1 MMDPIRALM
10 TLAGSE
16 AAAAGYAEITPAHLL
31 IALSRASESDLESQ
45 FDTALLQGEFA
56 QLGIEPRRFRRR
68 LRALVGK
75 GGQPPPDG
83 PLHRSAACKTVFA
96 WAHALATEE
105 GKSPGLEHLLRAAF
119 ALLAW
124 GGPRGEARG
133 PRVTCPMCGLE
144 VQALVVDGR
153 RQCPACGASFETT
166 PAAPRPPTD
175 DIPVEL

>member
-1 MMDPIRALM
+1 MIDPVLALM
-10 TLAGSE
+10 ALASNE

-31 IALSRASESDLESQ
+31 IALSRASESDLESH
-45 FDTALLQGEFA
+45 FDTAVLRGEFA
-56 QLGIEPRRFRRR
+56 QLGIEPRHFRWR
-68 LRALVGK
+68 LRTLVGS
-75 GGQPPPDG
+75 GGHPPPDG

-96 WAHALATEE
+96 WAHTLATGE
-105 GKSPGLEHLLRAAF
+105 GKPPGLEHLLRAAF

-133 PRVTCPMCGLE
+133 PMDTCPKCGLV
-144 VQALVVDGR
+144 VQALMVNGR
-153 RQCPACGASFETT
+153 RQCPACGAPFETR

>member
-1 MMDPIRALM
+1 MMDPILVLL

-75 GGQPPPDG
+75 GGQPSPDG

-96 WAHALATEE
+96 WAHTLATGE
-105 GKSPGLEHLLRAAF
+105 GKLPGLEHLLRAAF

-124 GGPRGEARG
+124 GGPRG
-133 PRVTCPMCGLE
+133 PMDTCPKCGAP
-144 VQALVVDGR
+144 VQVLVVNGR
-153 RQCPACGASFETT
+153 RQCPACGTPFETAH
-166 PAAPRPPTD
+166 AAPRPPTD